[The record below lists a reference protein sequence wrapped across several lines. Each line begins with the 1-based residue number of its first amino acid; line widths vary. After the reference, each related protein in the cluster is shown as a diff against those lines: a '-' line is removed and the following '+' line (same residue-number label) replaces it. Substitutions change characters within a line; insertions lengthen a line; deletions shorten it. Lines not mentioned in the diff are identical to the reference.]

1 MSIKF
6 GNKQI
11 KTPIVENEVEKD
23 DEVQKTSDAELLESI
38 KEHARIQFEEL
49 MTTLENGISV
59 LKQDVV
65 TEDEEGDDDG
75 DVIEEDAKPSKPL
88 VDTKK
93 VGKMFD
99 KGAKNKIK
107 EAEQLVKTDNIPN
120 AYDKTMSKAETK
132 LKFDNDLPKT
142 KESEKVVNNGEP
154 AKLARDYRKRFG
166 RK

>member
-11 KTPIVENEVEKD
+11 KTQIVENEVEKD
-23 DEVQKTSDAELLESI
+23 DEVQKTTDAELLESI

-65 TEDEEGDDDG
+65 SEGDDDG

-120 AYDKTMSKAETK
+120 AYDETMSKAETK

-142 KESEKVVNNGEP
+142 KESEKVVNNSEP